1 MSFDW
6 STLLLQTVNAAVL
19 IWLLSRVL
27 WRPLADMI
35 AARRAETEKVMAEA
49 EASRQEARA
58 AEAELERR
66 LAGIEADRAAAL
78 AEAAR
83 QGEAEKARI
92 IAAAREEAGRIEEA
106 AKDRIAAA
114 GVAAEV
120 ALGERAVDLA
130 VDMAARLGRELDGP
144 ALRSAA
150 LDHIL
155 DQVGALSEDDRAT
168 LAASVSLCSPAAL
181 DPAEQQGLRDR
192 LSRAFTNPLN
202 LTFQTDP
209 GLVAGLE
216 LSGPHLVVRSGWRNG
231 LARLRQEILRNG

>member
-78 AEAAR
+78 ADAAR
-83 QGEAEKARI
+83 QGEAEKSRI

-114 GVAAEV
+114 GVAAEA

-130 VDMAARLGRELDGP
+130 VDMAARLGCELDGP

-150 LDHIL
+150 LDRIL

-192 LSRAFTNPLN
+192 LSHAFTSPLN

-216 LSGPHLVVRSGWRNG
+216 LSGPHLVVRSDWRDG